1 MNVGFIIAPSPFL
14 SNEKV
19 FPSLGILRIAAY
31 LESQKFNVK
40 ILDLSG
46 QQNVNKLI
54 DFFIKENS
62 IDVIGISAVSP
73 QMPIVYNIAKYIKN
87 SYNNIKLIIGGPH
100 IILTY
105 SSIKNKSQRLV
116 NHFEEIK
123 SLFDVI
129 IIGDGELA
137 MIKALEKDSPKII
150 DVELDNKYL
159 ITNEI
164 YEQLPFPAR
173 HLIDINSYEYKIG
186 DKKSTSLI
194 GQLGCPF
201 NCGFCGGRN
210 CKTYK
215 SIRVRSSHSIINE
228 IDELINKYNFNGF
241 MFYDDELNVNEQ
253 RFNILLEDLIK
264 YQEKNKIELS
274 FRGFSRAD
282 LLTEKQANLM
292 YKAGFRWLLIGFES
306 GSDRILKNMNK
317 NTTVKQNTNSFK
329 IARKYGLK
337 VKALMSIGH
346 PGESIDSIKETS
358 DWINQVKPDEVD
370 FTIITLYPGSK
381 YFDESI
387 YNKSINKWIYE
398 KNGERL
404 YSDNINFLND
414 SCFYKS
420 KIGEYNSYIETDY
433 LSKIDLIKYRN
444 ELELGVKKCMKH

>member
-19 FPSLGILRIAAY
+19 FPSLGILRIASY
-31 LESQKFNVK
+31 LESKQFNIKV
-40 ILDLSG
+40 LDLSG
-46 QQNVNKLI
+46 QKDFNKLI
-54 DFFIKENS
+54 DSFIKDNL
-62 IDVIGISAVSP
+62 IDAIGISVVSP
-73 QMPIVYNIAKYIKN
+73 QMPIVYKIARYIKDN
-87 SYNNIKLIIGGPH
+87 YNIKLIVGGPH
-100 IILTY
+100 ITLTY
-105 SSIKNKSQRLV
+105 SSIKNKSTRLV

-129 IIGDGELA
+129 VIGDGELA
-137 MIKALEKDSPKII
+137 IIKALEKDSPKII

-164 YEQLPFPAR
+164 YEQLPFPSR

-186 DKKSTSLI
+186 DKKATSLI

-201 NCGFCGGRN
+201 NCSFCGGRN

-215 SIRVRSSHSIINE
+215 SIRVRSSSSIVNEINE
-228 IDELINKYNFNGF
+228 LVNKYNFNGF

-253 RFNILLEDLIK
+253 RFNFLLEDLIK
-264 YQEKNKIELS
+264 YQEKNKVKLS

-282 LLTEKQANLM
+282 LLTEKQASLM
-292 YKAGFRWLLIGFES
+292 FKAGFRWLLIGFES

-317 NTTVKQNTNSFK
+317 NTNVKQNTNSFR
-329 IARKYGLK
+329 IARNHGLK

-358 DWINQVKPDEVD
+358 DWVNQVKPDEVD

-387 YNKSINKWIYE
+387 YDKSINKWIYE

-404 YSDNINFLND
+404 YSDDVNFIND

-420 KIGEYNSYIETDY
+420 KIGEYTSYIETDY
-433 LSKIDLIKYRN
+433 LSKFDLIEYRN
-444 ELELGVKKCMKH
+444 KLEQITKEKLNE